1 MQSICSLQPALC
13 SLQSAVCGLGS
24 AVYNLHMSDMSP
36 VIVFIISNQP
46 CTSCLFDFEITHAI
60 TP

>member
-13 SLQSAVCGLGS
+13 SLQSVVCGLGS
-24 AVYNLHMSDMSP
+24 AVYNLHMSDTSP
-36 VIVFIISNQP
+36 VIEFIISNQP
-46 CTSCLFDFEITHAI
+46 FASCLFDFEITHAI